1 MVLDRK
7 STRFVFLLWAISV
20 CLLCVGSL
28 INFHQN
34 KIWGKPLIS
43 GFVAVKREAD
53 HAVIKMSPDDS
64 GFHGFGSAE
73 PAFDADNLSNCLPTA
88 VVLHSTQDVSI
99 FRPCA
104 IPSGGLRAPPVSC

>member
-1 MVLDRK
+1 MVFTRK

-43 GFVAVKREAD
+43 GFVAIKREAD
-53 HAVIKMSPDDS
+53 HSVIKMSPDDN
-64 GFHGFGSAE
+64 GFHGFDSPDAVFISNQTFDCY
-73 PAFDADNLSNCLPTA
+73 PAF
-88 VVLHSTQDVSI
+88 VVLLTTQDFPFI
-99 FRPCA
+99 KLCA
-104 IPSGGLRAPPVSC
+104 TPPGGLRAPPVSC